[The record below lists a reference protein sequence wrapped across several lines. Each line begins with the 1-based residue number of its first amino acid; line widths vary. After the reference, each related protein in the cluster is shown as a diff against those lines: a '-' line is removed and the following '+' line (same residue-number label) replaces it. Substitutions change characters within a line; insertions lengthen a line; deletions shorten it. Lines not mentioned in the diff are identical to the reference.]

1 MIVKISDVRMLLASL
16 TLFPLFQLRVYE
28 LVWPLRLKLN
38 ETEAHK
44 LSLESSLKAKNEDLR
59 TCTEQC
65 TKRQNMIEDLQRK
78 NEHYASQLLIL
89 KDDQRSDD
97 FKVRNYARLKS
108 ERNQYDE
115 ERTELSK
122 KNSELELT
130 VATLKKERNIL
141 DEKCSSLK
149 EKLKKL
155 EHDIDQ
161 YQEDNGDM
169 KVKLERVT
177 EQINT
182 CEKQLRLERERNHDL
197 HEKYVAARASLT
209 SLNEASSDCHHEIK
223 VLKDKLQTTILQNSG
238 LQENVN
244 ILKKQ
249 NALINTDFEKLKMKY
264 SSETEGLDKEIKDL
278 RESLSS
284 LTKNRDMLL
293 SENSKLHQELQSLQD
308 SYQNEKSSKETE
320 LAVLCTELQRVKS
333 ILNGLDELEN
343 EYDKNIRTAAHLSE
357 TEANKLLDTMLPGI
371 HLRGNKALSR
381 NIELTRR
388 VLVLERHNSEACAT
402 IQQLTESL
410 QHLKNTT
417 SSYKTALGMAGQPS
431 ANLLQR
437 IASQEDQITAL
448 QAALHH
454 NSLSKS
460 TLDKENRRLIGEINK
475 LKNNLDKMIEE
486 TRELN
491 TIREQLATV
500 LNTLHQVPASH
511 TLPPSQAG
519 DTPDFSR
526 LYTEGTR
533 DLSDHHPSARAI
545 KITKEVHRR

>member
-1 MIVKISDVRMLLASL
+1 MSEFCLL
-16 TLFPLFQLRVYE
+16 TLYILFQLRVYE
-28 LVWPLRLKLN
+28 LVWPLRLKLS

-44 LSLESSLKAKNEDLR
+44 LSLESSLKAKNEDLQ

-65 TKRQNMIEDLQRK
+65 TKYQNMIEDLQRK

-141 DEKCSSLK
+141 DEKCSNLK
-149 EKLKKL
+149 ERLKKL

-169 KVKLERVT
+169 KVKLERIT
-177 EQINT
+177 EQMNT
-182 CEKQLRLERERNHDL
+182 CEKQLRSERERNHDL
-197 HEKYVAARASLT
+197 HEKYVEARGSLT
-209 SLNEASSDCHHEIK
+209 SLNEASSNFHHEIK

-244 ILKKQ
+244 ILKNQ
-249 NALINTDFEKLKMKY
+249 NTSISTDFEKLKMKY
-264 SSETEGLDKEIKDL
+264 SSETEGLHVEIKDL
-278 RESLSS
+278 REGMSS
-284 LTKNRDMLL
+284 LAKNRDMLL
-293 SENSKLHQELQSLQD
+293 SENSKLHQEVQSLQE
-308 SYQNEKSSKETE
+308 SYRNEKSFKETE
-320 LAVLCTELQRVKS
+320 LAALSTELHRVKS
-333 ILNGLDELEN
+333 ILNGLDELET

-371 HLRGNKALSR
+371 RLRGDKALSR
-381 NIELTRR
+381 NIDLTRR
-388 VLVLERHNSEACAT
+388 VLVLERHNNEACVT
-402 IQQLTESL
+402 IQKLTESL
-410 QHLKNTT
+410 NHLKNTT

-454 NSLSKS
+454 NSLSKA
-460 TLDKENRRLIGEINK
+460 TLDKENRRLLGEVNT
-475 LKNNLDKMIEE
+475 LKDNLDKMSEE
-486 TRELN
+486 TREIN
-491 TIREQLATV
+491 AIREQLTTV

-511 TLPPSQAG
+511 TLSPSQAG
-519 DTPDFSR
+519 DTLNISR

-533 DLSDHHPSARAI
+533 DNSDRHPSARAI
-545 KITKEVHRR
+545 KITKEAQSR